1 MRNRENIVVV
11 GMGVFCAIGS
21 DVSAFWSSLAAGRD
35 GMREV
40 ASLDPAFSA
49 RIAGLI
55 PEEER
60 ARVIASVE
68 GVDPCVSFALMAA
81 REAKRM
87 AGEGSL
93 CASRVGLVFGTSMGS
108 HETRMRYNDLH
119 EAKAARMLAH
129 QTFAAA
135 QFGVET
141 ALVADALGIQG
152 PRLTISTACTSS
164 TQAIGLAREFL
175 HEDLADRVFVIGS
188 DPFAM
193 EVFAGF
199 YTLGVMSASPC
210 APFGEPVGMNV
221 GEGAGALVLER
232 QTDAVRR
239 GATLYAA
246 LRGYGMSVDA
256 FHPTTP
262 EPAGKGVAQSIRG
275 ALGDASL
282 EPQDIGYY
290 NAHGTGTASNDAAE
304 WKAIQQVFAQR
315 TSVLPVSSTKSYL
328 GHAQGAAGILEAI
341 ATIMA
346 LREQVC
352 LPTLHLRTKRRQA
365 PDDPIASDVP
375 RPCSYNTAISHNSA
389 FGGLNATLVF
399 SHPTPPNFSLDRR
412 DAIDHQVPAA
422 TAVLG
427 PALPLA
433 CSSAEDV
440 PSAVYVLG
448 VGSVTAHGMGGVL
461 DALRDGKPLKRW
473 PEETRWL
480 ASEKKQ
486 AGFVPKMEAGGL
498 LRRGETRGMDDIS
511 RYLTIAS
518 AAALQDAGITVRGDL
533 RERAGLFVGVSRIPA
548 ESCWRFLRIA
558 RERGWHRAPAHEF
571 ARLVLN
577 APAGAC
583 SLALAL
589 RGAGTTLVGAGS
601 GLMAA
606 IYGVWWLRS
615 RSDTEV
621 MLAGGCDELGDDDL
635 REHEDAETGPFL
647 SEGAGV
653 AVLGNAQICK
663 KEGIVPQIGVRSVS
677 VIGPLKSADDT
688 AIRDAL
694 GSWMLRAGQPDAI
707 FWAGSSE
714 AKLRLFQ
721 EIMSPLYGPQ
731 VAQIPLWESFSV
743 LGYARAAS
751 SSWALVGA
759 VESMR
764 QAWPQ
769 ASDTTQSTTE
779 AKPQASDTT
788 QNMPKTKQQMSD
800 VEQKIP
806 DAMITGKNRTKE
818 DTTQAAQTM
827 GLFNV
832 SLPWWGCDAEGKP
845 PRCAWVITEDAL
857 CGVGLLSLFRCPP
870 AEGMDATT
878 F

>member
-1 MRNRENIVVV
+1 
-11 GMGVFCAIGS
+11 
-21 DVSAFWSSLAAGRD
+21 
-35 GMREV
+35 MREV
-40 ASLDPAFSA
+40 ASLEPAFSA

-55 PEEER
+55 HEEER

-68 GVDPCVSFALMAA
+68 GVDPCVSFALQAA
-81 REAKRM
+81 REANAM
-87 AGEGSL
+87 AGESGFR
-93 CASRVGLVFGTSMGS
+93 ASRVGLVFGTSMGS

-262 EPAGKGVAQSIRG
+262 EPAGKGVAQSIRE
-275 ALGDASL
+275 ALCDASL

-304 WKAIQQVFAQR
+304 WKAIQQVFAER
-315 TSVLPVSSTKSYL
+315 AAMLPISSTKSYL

-352 LPTLHLRTKRRQA
+352 LPTLHLHTKRRQA
-365 PDDPIASDVP
+365 PDDPIASEVP
-375 RPCSYNTAISHNSA
+375 RPCSYNAAISHNSA

-399 SHPTPPNFSLDRR
+399 SHPTSPDFALDGRDGMDHKASTATVVSGPTLSLARS
-412 DAIDHQVPAA
+412 I
-422 TAVLG
+422 
-427 PALPLA
+427 
-433 CSSAEDV
+433 AEDALSISIAEDALSV
-440 PSAVYVLG
+440 VYVLG
-448 VGSVTAHGMGGVL
+448 VGSVTAHGTGGIL
-461 DALRDGKPLKRW
+461 DALREGKPLKRW

-480 ASEKKQ
+480 ASEHKQ
-486 AGFVPKMEAGGL
+486 AGFVPKIETGGL

-511 RYLTIAS
+511 RYLTMAS
-518 AAALQDAGITVRGDL
+518 AAALQDAGIAIRGDL
-533 RERAGLFVGVSRIPA
+533 RERTGLFAGVSRIPA

-615 RSDTEV
+615 RPDTEV
-621 MLAGGCDELGDDDL
+621 MLVAGCDELGDDDL
-635 REHEDAETGPFL
+635 REHENTETGPFL

-653 AVLGNAQICK
+653 VVLANAQICK
-663 KEGIVPQIGVRSVS
+663 REGIVPQIAVRAVS
-677 VIGPLKSADDT
+677 VIGTLKSADDG
-688 AIRDAL
+688 AIREAL

-707 FWAGSSE
+707 FWAGSSD
-714 AKLRLFQ
+714 AKISLFQ

-731 VAQIPLWESFSV
+731 VARIPVWQTLSV

-764 QAWPQ
+764 QAYPQ
-769 ASDTTQSTTE
+769 TTNTTQNTLE
-779 AKPQASDTT
+779 AKPQTSDAMQSTPEAKPQT
-788 QNMPKTKQQMSD
+788 PDGDKKT
-800 VEQKIP
+800 P
-806 DAMITGKNRTKE
+806 DATITEKNRPKE
-818 DTTQAAQTM
+818 HTNQVARTI

-832 SLPWWGCDAEGKP
+832 LLPWWGCDAEGKP
-845 PRCAWVITEDAL
+845 PRCVWVITEDAL
-857 CGVGLLSLFRCPP
+857 CGVGLLSLFQCPP
-870 AEGMDATT
+870 AQTIDAAN
-878 F
+878 FSSRGILR